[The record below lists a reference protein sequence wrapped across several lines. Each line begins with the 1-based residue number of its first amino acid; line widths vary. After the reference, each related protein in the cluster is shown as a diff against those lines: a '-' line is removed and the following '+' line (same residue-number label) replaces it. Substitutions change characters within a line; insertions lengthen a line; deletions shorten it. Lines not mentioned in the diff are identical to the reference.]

1 MMLDHLGH
9 RDARDSIV
17 TAIEITL
24 REDANLTPD
33 MGGNADTNGL
43 GKAIAAS
50 I

>member
-9 RDARDSIV
+9 RDAHDSIM
-17 TAIEITL
+17 TAIENTL
-24 REDANLTPD
+24 RDGTNLTPD
-33 MGGNADTNGL
+33 MGGSADTQGL